1 MWRQIPRETRKTRP
15 IAQAAAMPAF
25 APVLSPGEGRE
36 LEDGDG
42 VDIVDVAEDRG
53 REIVVVGR
61 GVLSDGA
68 VGAVVGDDESPWM
81 ERTLVVEILAMSAG
95 EGGKKEREYIE

>member
-1 MWRQIPRETRKTRP
+1 MWRQTPRETRKTRP

-25 APVLSPGEGRE
+25 APVLSPGEER
-36 LEDGDG
+36 DVGDDEG
-42 VDIVDVAEDRG
+42 VAIVDDAEERG

-61 GVLSDGA
+61 EVLSDGA